1 MRKLVFFVIG
11 LFALFTLIKAYTSV
25 RAAEDA
31 TLPATVP
38 TAVTPV
44 TAPGSSGFVDQPTQ
58 LLPKAGSPL
67 QLDPAK

>member
-31 TLPATVP
+31 MPPAASTQVTTTATQAGISGLTVQP
-38 TAVTPV
+38 QGVVPV
-44 TAPGSSGFVDQPTQ
+44 
-58 LLPKAGSPL
+58 SPL
-67 QLDPAK
+67 PGTAK